1 MIKRKKPPIIWKDDI
16 EIPIKT
22 KKEFPYNE
30 KKINTLHVIK
40 NTNPESLI
48 VFFVFK
54 PWVIIVKIGI
64 KEIGSIATN
73 AFKKFWRNKSCIK
86 KNL

>member
-1 MIKRKKPPIIWKDDI
+1 MIWKDDI
-16 EIPIKT
+16 DIPIKT
-22 KKEFPYNE
+22 KKELPYNE
-30 KKINTLHVIK
+30 KKINTLLVIK

-48 VFFVFK
+48 ILFVFK
-54 PWVIIVKIGI
+54 PRVIIVKIGI

-73 AFKKFWRNKSCIK
+73 ALKKFWRNKSCIK

>member
-1 MIKRKKPPIIWKDDI
+1 M
-16 EIPIKT
+16 PIKT
-22 KKEFPYNE
+22 KKELPYKE

-40 NTNPESLI
+40 KTNPESLI

-54 PWVIIVKIGI
+54 PWVIIVKMGI

-73 AFKKFWRNKSCIK
+73 AFKKF
-86 KNL
+86 

>member
-1 MIKRKKPPIIWKDDI
+1 M
-16 EIPIKT
+16 KT

-30 KKINTLHVIK
+30 KKVSTLQVIK
-40 NTNPESLI
+40 NTNAESFI

-54 PWVIIVKIGI
+54 PSVIIVKMGI

-86 KNL
+86 KKL

>member
-1 MIKRKKPPIIWKDDI
+1 MIKRKNPPIIWKDDI
-16 EIPIKT
+16 DIPIKT
-22 KKEFPYNE
+22 KKEFPYNA
-30 KKINTLHVIK
+30 KKVITLHVIK

-64 KEIGSIATN
+64 REIGSIAIN

>member
-1 MIKRKKPPIIWKDDI
+1 M
-16 EIPIKT
+16 PIKT
-22 KKEFPYNE
+22 RKEVPYNE
-30 KKINTLHVIK
+30 KKVNTLQVIK

-54 PWVIIVKIGI
+54 SWVIIVKMGI

-73 AFKKFWRNKSCIK
+73 AFKKFCKNKSCIK
-86 KNL
+86 KKL